1 MKFKFINTHINTQTI
16 FGLSS
21 FLLRH
26 QLGGRI
32 SIGLSRYCSITTL
45 SQHTNKFFRSP
56 TISYLTNHPRIFK
69 TSLTSFK
76 NPFYGRSLKHFHL
89 FKNYGSE
96 DLMIHYIIASN
107 ILVFLSWRLAEMNA
121 VEYRNPTYLNF
132 LSRNFVVSIE
142 NVKDGRWWSVIT
154 CAFSH
159 KDLDHLIVNMFV
171 LWGFGK
177 QILEMLGRRQFLFI
191 YFGSALSA
199 SLSYLLHTAYT
210 RKRKSSASHNE
221 KVYRR
226 HYIGSMGASG
236 SLMAL
241 STIFACTF
249 PNATFLVFFVIP
261 APAIMV
267 VGLYALYD
275 IYRAWNVSYGK
286 IDSAGHL
293 GGAAFGLLYYFA
305 KIKPR
310 VRKYTKLWR
319 GRL

>member
-1 MKFKFINTHINTQTI
+1 
-16 FGLSS
+16 
-21 FLLRH
+21 
-26 QLGGRI
+26 
-32 SIGLSRYCSITTL
+32 
-45 SQHTNKFFRSP
+45 
-56 TISYLTNHPRIFK
+56 
-69 TSLTSFK
+69 FK
-76 NPFYGRSLKHFHL
+76 NPFNRESLKYFHP
-89 FKNYGSE
+89 FKKHGSE
-96 DLMIHYIIASN
+96 DLMIHYIVASN
-107 ILVFLSWRLAEMNA
+107 ILVFLFWKLAEMNA
-121 VEYRNPTYLNF
+121 IEYRNPTYLNF

-142 NVKDGRWWSVIT
+142 NVKDGRWWNVVT

-171 LWGFGK
+171 LWGFGR

-199 SLSYLLHTAYT
+199 SLSYLLYTNHT
-210 RKRKSSASHNE
+210 RKRKSSASYNE

-261 APAIMV
+261 APAIVV

-275 IYRAWNVSYGK
+275 IYRAWTVSHELETIQSFGEE
-286 IDSAGHL
+286 DSKY
-293 GGAAFGLLYYFA
+293 LYVL
-305 KIKPR
+305 KQ
-310 VRKYTKLWR
+310 
-319 GRL
+319 